1 MAVLETPKIEGL
13 EVLPVS
19 GADEWP
25 AEVELIISALD
36 AGDGAASDTHD
47 NRRRHPRMPYR
58 VIADL
63 QLFSDQPGS
72 AHGGS
77 IPAMSR
83 RTGLGFV
90 TPHRLPL
97 GYGGVVQLPS
107 PAGRPVSVNGT
118 LFRCREVGN
127 GWFEGAPVLQPRAVD
142 LRATGNRIARIARHE
157 SLWSEQFSPA
167 PLRESLL

>member
-19 GADEWP
+19 GTEEWP
-25 AEVELIISALD
+25 PEAELIISALD
-36 AGDGAASDTHD
+36 AGDGAASESHD

-63 QLFSDQPGS
+63 RLFSDQPGS
-72 AHGGS
+72 A
-77 IPAMSR
+77 PWRLYSR
-83 RTGLGFV
+83 DVSARGLGFV

-97 GYGGVVQLPS
+97 GYGGVVQLAS
-107 PAGRPVSVNGT
+107 PAGRAVSVNGT

-127 GWFEGAPVLQPRAVD
+127 GWFEGALYF
-142 LRATGNRIARIARHE
+142 NR
-157 SLWSEQFSPA
+157 EQWIFA
-167 PLRESLL
+167 PLEIR